1 MNSVVGRRTWRLPKR
16 RFFCRLRL
24 LWVGIE
30 GGGGWVLLFLCQNQL
45 ETLHVRLVSE
55 NKRESGEEEGNC
67 NARPWSNV
75 CDGGFDSL
83 FFFYLYS
90 SRHSH
95 RINHRSVSIIQ
106 TPNQKKRMLPVWW
119 LVPTTKAGFSNTKNK
134 LHYLHWEYK
143 LFYKAIQKKI
153 FIEFHFPMDLF

>member
-106 TPNQKKRMLPVWW
+106 TPNQKKKNVASLM
-119 LVPTTKAGFSNTKNK
+119 AGSNKSWFFKHKKQIT
-134 LHYLHWEYK
+134 LSPLR
-143 LFYKAIQKKI
+143 IQI
-153 FIEFHFPMDLF
+153 VL